1 MKEANRVVDED
12 IGPGPEPSFAA
23 ADVLGGEGDCVDA
36 GFGHR
41 EDPAVDVHRT
51 LSRIHKAAI
60 VSN

>member
-51 LSRIHKAAI
+51 LCCIHKTAI